1 MDKSINSSRNSPN
14 IEYFI
19 YETSSDLGAKNEKTY
34 IGSRVEEITVE
45 GNKKLAVIFYKLKNP
60 DAQNK

>member
-34 IGSRVEEITVE
+34 IGSRVCLLYTSPSPRDRQ
-45 GNKKLAVIFYKLKNP
+45 KSRMPSSA
-60 DAQNK
+60 